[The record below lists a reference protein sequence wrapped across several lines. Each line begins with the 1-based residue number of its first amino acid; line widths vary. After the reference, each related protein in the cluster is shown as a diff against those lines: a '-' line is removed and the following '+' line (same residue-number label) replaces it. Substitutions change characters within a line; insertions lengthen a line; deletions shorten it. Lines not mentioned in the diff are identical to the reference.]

1 KNSLGAKRS
10 THLAQ
15 LIHAVGHMNLD
26 RLDRVGRHLGRKRAD
41 SAAWDVSV
49 SNCFRQWAACNSTI
63 SARFLAPAKLLA
75 RLKQAFRFHWAM
87 SMILRLNAA
96 APHPAASK
104 DLSKVVID
112 ASRAS
117 LERS

>member
-1 KNSLGAKRS
+1 
-10 THLAQ
+10 
-15 LIHAVGHMNLD
+15 
-26 RLDRVGRHLGRKRAD
+26 
-41 SAAWDVSV
+41 V

-63 SARFLAPAKLLA
+63 SARFLAPAKLWA
-75 RLKQAFRFHWAM
+75 RSKQEFRFRWAM

-117 LERS
+117 LERSLGLARLAHGLLVKGSHGLGNGGVES